1 MGLNTSLSFATL
13 SDGFTIN
20 KKVFPTHP
28 LGAFQGE
35 PGRAY
40 ILSQPYF
47 HPNFLKEE
55 EMETWEVSKPLKV
68 SELVNAFNSESVART
83 LDGGGLVGGEGGFSL
98 CLVQMPK
105 NSTGNTDQM

>member
-40 ILSQPYF
+40 ILSQS
-47 HPNFLKEE
+47 L
-55 EMETWEVSKPLKV
+55 S
-68 SELVNAFNSESVART
+68 T
-83 LDGGGLVGGEGGFSL
+83 LLPPQLF
-98 CLVQMPK
+98 K
-105 NSTGNTDQM
+105 RRGNGDLGSQ